1 MRPTP
6 SLRRAATTALAMAGI
21 LTLTACGTP
30 QDAQLETEKLLNAKR
45 VDVLKKG
52 KDSLTNPRE
61 VIFWVGFKTTADMPC
76 METWLQQQQYTVLFK
91 IQRPEEAFPEV
102 IEFSKTLV
110 PTVDTMNVL
119 VSELI
124 PAATACKGQ
133 YKEWEAPVVP

>member
-1 MRPTP
+1 MRTP
-6 SLRRAATTALAMAGI
+6 YRRVVATALTLAAA
-21 LTLTACGTP
+21 LTLSACGNP
-30 QDAQLETEKLLNAKR
+30 QDTQLETEKLLNEKR
-45 VDVLKKG
+45 VEILKKG

-61 VIFWVGFKTTADMPC
+61 VIFWVGFNNTADMPC
-76 METWLQQQQYTVLFK
+76 FETWLKAQQYTVLFK
-91 IQRPEEAFPEV
+91 IQRPEEAYPEV

-119 VSELI
+119 VSEMI